1 MKKIFNLFV
10 CLFACFLVVGCSFI
24 EDIVGEDDDDDGNK
38 YVWEYGLIST
48 SQEESI
54 YSYYTFE
61 QIKSARD
68 ILRTRTY
75 PYKYHSPSNI
85 SETWFR
91 NYLQSTT
98 NMTASEIEA
107 DISYLNKHGNIIL
120 YFYYKGN
127 KSETIWYYLEKR

>member
-1 MKKIFNLFV
+1 MV
-10 CLFACFLVVGCSFI
+10 CLFVFLFACVGCSFI
-24 EDIVGEDDDDDGNK
+24 EDIVSEDDDDDVNK

-61 QIKSARD
+61 QIKSVRNS
-68 ILRTRTY
+68 LRTKS
-75 PYKYHSPSNI
+75 YKYHSPSNI
-85 SETWFR
+85 SESWLR

-127 KSETIWYYLEKR
+127 RSETIWYYLEKR

>member
-1 MKKIFNLFV
+1 MV
-10 CLFACFLVVGCSFI
+10 CLFVFLFACVGCSFI
-24 EDIVGEDDDDDGNK
+24 EDIVSEDDDDDVNK

-61 QIKSARD
+61 QIKSVRNS
-68 ILRTRTY
+68 LRTKS
-75 PYKYHSPSNI
+75 YKYHSPSNI
-85 SETWFR
+85 SESWFR

-127 KSETIWYYLEKR
+127 RSETIWYYLEKR